1 MIADKRRI
9 LQRINELDN
18 EIQAKRVYLEGLKKT
33 ESDTINTWDREGIDA
48 LIDLV
53 RGDFYV
59 YEQVHSFEELRDW
72 LNKHYWP
79 LTKNQESLLR
89 DRAPIVLEEFEN
101 KRKER
106 KERVSLKEATA
117 FPLSPVDRPSDAI
130 SNEGERNRF
139 HTLQDKIRDVEAE
152 ILSAKRMKDYD
163 QREYNSVAY
172 PKLIVFGFVS
182 LITFAILGV
191 IFPLTY
197 GSWISFYESS
207 VKILFP
213 YIPYTYV
220 HPNVLVIIAFIIGL
234 SITFI
239 YIGLELYYATRTTYH
254 TG

>member
-1 MIADKRRI
+1 
-9 LQRINELDN
+9 
-18 EIQAKRVYLEGLKKT
+18 
-33 ESDTINTWDREGIDA
+33 
-48 LIDLV
+48 
-53 RGDFYV
+53 
-59 YEQVHSFEELRDW
+59 LR
-72 LNKHYWP
+72 
-79 LTKNQESLLR
+79 
-89 DRAPIVLEEFEN
+89 
-101 KRKER
+101 
-106 KERVSLKEATA
+106 EATI
-117 FPLSPVDRPSDAI
+117 PSSYSYQSREI
-130 SNEGERNRF
+130 SNEGELNRF

-172 PKLIVFGFVS
+172 PKLIIFGFVS

-213 YIPYTYV
+213 FIPYTYL

-239 YIGLELYYATRTTYH
+239 YIGLELYYATRTTHH